1 MSRSLKSFDLNE
13 DVFFEENNAD
23 KEMNFLILNLAPN
36 YPTNFIFNQIFDD
49 FNQMENSIPENTT
62 KNEEAKS
69 ISGENLSIGFESSC
83 SNENSDSAINL
94 SEIEAKEQINEVK
107 YFFFMVLFNEC
118 EYSDEY
124 KGFKIFKKNELNL
137 IRIVKQKVTLNEIT
151 KKFVLGEKIFAFLP
165 RTQKKFQFEDE
176 NINKTYDITLDKG
189 KIQITKDEKDL
200 LTAKEF
206 EEKYKIKIEAKKDGN
221 ILDSFSEE
229 EMNNK
234 LYYDMIGNNEFIRFS
249 ILLGYRKEID
259 AIFTKHK
266 EINLASGIV
275 DFTDGIS
282 NFIEGK
288 NSNIQ
293 NDLKSIIIF
302 KNFKETV
309 IPKDKPIV
317 MEIKKS
323 CRLSDL
329 IIQLKQDAKIFK
341 YIKCHDS
348 KIELPKYF
356 IGIIC
361 QYEMDTA
368 NKELSKLYKPYKDS
382 KISNLSHILNVIKKM
397 EINIIIG
404 IIKDE
409 KIMDYPLGKCDY
421 DCDIPN
427 VFRRVDLNYLNKKL
441 CRGKYT
447 EEKIDEIILKYG
459 TIYKSI
465 KIEKAIPYRI
475 YKQDIDK
482 MGNVIAEKEI
492 EIASLANVNQNTNE
506 KAKDELIKVL
516 YQEVS
521 KKDNVIT
528 EKEIEIASK
537 DNVIAEKEIEIESK
551 DNVITEKENLIEQL
565 KQELKKYKQSENP

>member
-1 MSRSLKSFDLNE
+1 
-13 DVFFEENNAD
+13 
-23 KEMNFLILNLAPN
+23 
-36 YPTNFIFNQIFDD
+36 
-49 FNQMENSIPENTT
+49 
-62 KNEEAKS
+62 
-69 ISGENLSIGFESSC
+69 
-83 SNENSDSAINL
+83 
-94 SEIEAKEQINEVK
+94 
-107 YFFFMVLFNEC
+107 
-118 EYSDEY
+118 
-124 KGFKIFKKNELNL
+124 
-137 IRIVKQKVTLNEIT
+137 
-151 KKFVLGEKIFAFLP
+151 
-165 RTQKKFQFEDE
+165 
-176 NINKTYDITLDKG
+176 
-189 KIQITKDEKDL
+189 
-200 LTAKEF
+200 
-206 EEKYKIKIEAKKDGN
+206 
-221 ILDSFSEE
+221 
-229 EMNNK
+229 MNNK

-249 ILLGYRKEID
+249 ILSGYRKEID

-302 KNFKETV
+302 KNFEETV

-382 KISNLSHILNVIKKM
+382 KVNNLSHILNVITKM

-447 EEKIDEIILKYG
+447 EEKITEIILKYG

-516 YQEVS
+516 YEEVS
-521 KKDNVIT
+521 KKDNV
-528 EKEIEIASK
+528 IASK
-537 DNVIAEKEIEIESK
+537 DNVIAEKEIEIASK

>member
-13 DVFFEENNAD
+13 DDFFEENNTN
-23 KEMNFLILNLAPN
+23 KEMNLLILNLAPN

-69 ISGENLSIGFESSC
+69 ISGENLSIGFENSY
-83 SNENSDSAINL
+83 SNENSDSVINL
-94 SEIEAKEQINEVK
+94 PEIEAKEQINEVK

-249 ILLGYRKEID
+249 ILSGYRKEID

-275 DFTDGIS
+275 DFKDGIS

-302 KNFKETV
+302 KNFEETV

-382 KISNLSHILNVIKKM
+382 KVNNLSHILNVITKM

-447 EEKIDEIILKYG
+447 EEKITEIILKYG

-516 YQEVS
+516 YEEVS
-521 KKDNVIT
+521 KKDNV
-528 EKEIEIASK
+528 IASK
-537 DNVIAEKEIEIESK
+537 DNVIAEKEIEIASK

>member
-13 DVFFEENNAD
+13 DVFFEENNTN

-69 ISGENLSIGFESSC
+69 ISGENLSIGFENSY

-124 KGFKIFKKNELNL
+124 KGFKISQKNELNL

-165 RTQKKFQFEDE
+165 RTQKKFRFEGE
-176 NINKTYDITLDKG
+176 NVGETYVITLDKG

-206 EEKYKIKIEAKKDGN
+206 EEKYKIKIETKKDGN

-249 ILLGYRKEID
+249 ILSGYRKEID

-275 DFTDGIS
+275 DFKDGIS

-302 KNFKETV
+302 KNFEETA

-341 YIKCHDS
+341 YIKYHDS

-382 KISNLSHILNVIKKM
+382 KVNNLSHILNVITKM
-397 EINIIIG
+397 EMNIVIG

-441 CRGKYT
+441 CGGKYT
-447 EEKIDEIILKYG
+447 EEKITEIILKYG

-492 EIASLANVNQNTNE
+492 EI
-506 KAKDELIKVL
+506 
-516 YQEVS
+516 
-521 KKDNVIT
+521 
-528 EKEIEIASK
+528 
-537 DNVIAEKEIEIESK
+537 ESK

>member
-13 DVFFEENNAD
+13 DDFFEENNTN
-23 KEMNFLILNLAPN
+23 KEMNLLILNLAPN

-69 ISGENLSIGFESSC
+69 ISGENLSIGFENSY

-151 KKFVLGEKIFAFLP
+151 KKFVFGEKIFAFLP

-176 NINKTYDITLDKG
+176 NINKTYVITLDKG

-249 ILLGYRKEID
+249 ILSGYRKEID

-275 DFTDGIS
+275 DFKDGIS

-302 KNFKETV
+302 KNFEETV

-382 KISNLSHILNVIKKM
+382 KVNNLSHILNVITKM

-447 EEKIDEIILKYG
+447 EEKITEIILKYG

-521 KKDNVIT
+521 KKDNVI
-528 EKEIEIASK
+528 ASK
-537 DNVIAEKEIEIESK
+537 DNVIAEKEIEIASK

>member
-13 DVFFEENNAD
+13 DDFFEENNTN
-23 KEMNFLILNLAPN
+23 KEMNLLILNLAPN

-69 ISGENLSIGFESSC
+69 ISGENLSIGFENSY
-83 SNENSDSAINL
+83 SNENSDSVINL
-94 SEIEAKEQINEVK
+94 PEIEAKEQINEVK

-249 ILLGYRKEID
+249 ILSGYRKEID

-282 NFIEGK
+282 NFIKGK
-288 NSNIQ
+288 NRNIQ

-302 KNFKETV
+302 KNFEETV

-382 KISNLSHILNVIKKM
+382 KVNNLSHILNVITKM

-447 EEKIDEIILKYG
+447 EEKITEIILKYG

-482 MGNVIAEKEI
+482 MDNVIAEKEI
-492 EIASLANVNQNTNE
+492 EIATLANVNQNTNE

-516 YQEVS
+516 YEEVS
-521 KKDNVIT
+521 KKDNV
-528 EKEIEIASK
+528 IASK
-537 DNVIAEKEIEIESK
+537 DNVIAEKEIEIASK

>member
-13 DVFFEENNAD
+13 DVFFEENNTN

-69 ISGENLSIGFESSC
+69 ISGENLSIGFENSY

-124 KGFKIFKKNELNL
+124 KGFKNFKKNELNL

-151 KKFVLGEKIFAFLP
+151 KKFVFGEKIFAFLP
-165 RTQKKFQFEDE
+165 RTQKKFQLEDE
-176 NINKTYDITLDKG
+176 NINKTYVITLDKG

-249 ILLGYRKEID
+249 ILSGYRKEID

-275 DFTDGIS
+275 DFKDGIS

-302 KNFKETV
+302 KNFEETV

-382 KISNLSHILNVIKKM
+382 KVNNLSHILNVITKM

-441 CRGKYT
+441 CGGKYT
-447 EEKIDEIILKYG
+447 EEKITEIILKYG
-459 TIYKSI
+459 NIYKSI

-516 YQEVS
+516 YEEVS
-521 KKDNVIT
+521 KKDNV
-528 EKEIEIASK
+528 IASK
-537 DNVIAEKEIEIESK
+537 DNVIAEKEIEIASK

>member
-13 DVFFEENNAD
+13 DDFFEENNTN
-23 KEMNFLILNLAPN
+23 KEMNLLILNLAPN

-69 ISGENLSIGFESSC
+69 ISGENLSIGFENSY
-83 SNENSDSAINL
+83 SNENSDSVINL
-94 SEIEAKEQINEVK
+94 PEIEAKEQINEVK

-249 ILLGYRKEID
+249 ILSGYRKEID

-275 DFTDGIS
+275 DFKDGIS

-302 KNFKETV
+302 KNFEETV

-382 KISNLSHILNVIKKM
+382 KVNNLSHILNVITKM

-447 EEKIDEIILKYG
+447 EEKITEIILKYG

-482 MGNVIAEKEI
+482 MDNVIAEKEI

-516 YQEVS
+516 YEEVS
-521 KKDNVIT
+521 KKDNV
-528 EKEIEIASK
+528 IASK
-537 DNVIAEKEIEIESK
+537 DNVIAEKEIEIASK

>member
-13 DVFFEENNAD
+13 DVFFEENNTN

-69 ISGENLSIGFESSC
+69 ISGENLSIGFENSY

-124 KGFKIFKKNELNL
+124 KGFKNFKKNELNL

-151 KKFVLGEKIFAFLP
+151 KKFVFGEKIFAFLP

-176 NINKTYDITLDKG
+176 NINKTYVITLDKG

-249 ILLGYRKEID
+249 ILSGYRKEID

-275 DFTDGIS
+275 DFKDGIS

-302 KNFKETV
+302 KNFEETV

-382 KISNLSHILNVIKKM
+382 KVNNLSHILNVITKM

-447 EEKIDEIILKYG
+447 EEKITEIILKYG

-492 EIASLANVNQNTNE
+492 EIATLANVNQNTNE

-516 YQEVS
+516 YEEVS
-521 KKDNVIT
+521 KKDNV
-528 EKEIEIASK
+528 IASK
-537 DNVIAEKEIEIESK
+537 DNVIAEKEIEIASK

>member
-13 DVFFEENNAD
+13 DDFFEENNTN
-23 KEMNFLILNLAPN
+23 KEMNLLILNLAPN

-62 KNEEAKS
+62 KNEEPKS
-69 ISGENLSIGFESSC
+69 ISGENLSIGFENSY
-83 SNENSDSAINL
+83 SNENSDSVINL
-94 SEIEAKEQINEVK
+94 PEIEGKEQINEVK

-165 RTQKKFQFEDE
+165 RTQKKFQLEDE
-176 NINKTYDITLDKG
+176 NINKTYVITLDKG

-249 ILLGYRKEID
+249 ILSGYRKEID

-302 KNFKETV
+302 KNFEETV

-382 KISNLSHILNVIKKM
+382 KVNNLSHILNVITKM

-441 CRGKYT
+441 CGGKYA
-447 EEKIDEIILKYG
+447 EEKITEIILKYG

-521 KKDNVIT
+521 KKDNVI
-528 EKEIEIASK
+528 ASK
-537 DNVIAEKEIEIESK
+537 DNVIAEKEIEIASK

>member
-13 DVFFEENNAD
+13 DVFFEENNTN

-69 ISGENLSIGFESSC
+69 ISGENLSIGFENSY

-124 KGFKIFKKNELNL
+124 KGFKNFKKNELNL

-176 NINKTYDITLDKG
+176 NINKTYVITLDKG

-206 EEKYKIKIEAKKDGN
+206 EEKYKIKIEAKKDDN

-249 ILLGYRKEID
+249 ILSGYRKEID

-302 KNFKETV
+302 KNFEETV

-382 KISNLSHILNVIKKM
+382 KVNNLSHILNVITKM

-447 EEKIDEIILKYG
+447 EEKITEIILKYG

-482 MGNVIAEKEI
+482 MDNVIAEKEI

-516 YQEVS
+516 YEEVS
-521 KKDNVIT
+521 KKDNV
-528 EKEIEIASK
+528 IASK
-537 DNVIAEKEIEIESK
+537 DNVIAEKEIEIASK

>member
-23 KEMNFLILNLAPN
+23 KELNFLILNLAPN

-151 KKFVLGEKIFAFLP
+151 KEFVLGEKIFAFLP

-176 NINKTYDITLDKG
+176 NINKTYVITLDKG
-189 KIQITKDEKDL
+189 KIQITEGEKDL

-266 EINLASGIV
+266 EINLASGKV

-282 NFIEGK
+282 NFIKGK
-288 NSNIQ
+288 NINIQ

-302 KNFKETV
+302 KNFEETV

-368 NKELSKLYKPYKDS
+368 NKELFKLYKPYKDS
-382 KISNLSHILNVIKKM
+382 EINNLSHILNVIKKM

-427 VFRRVDLNYLNKKL
+427 VFRRVDLDYLNKKL

-506 KAKDELIKVL
+506 KEKDELIKVL

-521 KKDNVIT
+521 K
-528 EKEIEIASK
+528 K